1 MATLPGTPIRLTH
14 PEQAPV
20 HQLPHPTPIP
30 DHYEPVDDA
39 TLARLR
45 AALAAYDDT
54 NHTDD
59 DTDR

>member
-20 HQLPHPTPIP
+20 HQLPHPTPVP
-30 DHYEPVDDA
+30 DRYEPVDDA

-45 AALAAYDDT
+45 AALAATSDT
-54 NHTDD
+54 STET
-59 DTDR
+59 DTDY

>member
-14 PEQAPV
+14 PEQSPV

-30 DHYEPVDDA
+30 DRYEPVDDA

-54 NHTDD
+54 DH
-59 DTDR
+59 